1 VTGDEVRQAFLR
13 FFEEKGHTVLPSS
26 SLIPHGD
33 PTLLLTTA
41 GMVQIKPYF
50 LGLAPPPNPRLAS
63 CQKCFRTTDI
73 ESVGDTKHLTFF
85 EMLGNFS
92 VGDYFKKEA
101 IEWGWEFVTDK
112 KWLGIDPARLWIT
125 IYLDDDEAFD
135 CWREIG
141 VPAERIVRFGEKENF
156 WGPAGDSGPC
166 GPCSEIHYDYGE
178 EYGCGSP
185 DCGLNCDCPR
195 FVEIWNLVF
204 TQYDQDKDGNRT
216 LLPKPNID
224 TGMGLE
230 RTAAMMQ
237 GKTSVFEAD
246 LFVPIVNKVC
256 ELAGKRYGENDS
268 DDRAIRVVAEHA
280 RAVTFLI
287 ADGTAYNLVPGN
299 EGRGYVLRRVLRR
312 ASLFGRKLG
321 IKQRFLEEVARE
333 VIESM
338 GPVYPEL
345 KENSAHILGVIDEEE
360 LKFHETLDFSLN
372 LFDGLL
378 ESRKDDADKTISGEA
393 AFHFYDT
400 YGLDREVQTEVAR
413 EKGFVIDWEGF
424 EVEME
429 QQRGRAR
436 AARGSKAGEVADAP
450 AYTGEPLPAIKF
462 VGDDCHGV
470 EHKGKVLQLTLKG
483 DWKRSLF
490 EGDEGDVYLDET
502 PFYGEMG
509 GQVGDTGELV
519 GPEGR
524 FTVEDTRRPW
534 PELTIHRGRV
544 AEGCISH
551 EDIVTAKVDAERR
564 LDIARNHTA
573 THLLQ
578 AALRDVLGKHVHQAG
593 SLVEPERL
601 RFDFAHGGSLS
612 IEEIKRVERI
622 VNARIRQN
630 LPVTCENKSYNQ
642 AVSEGAIALFGEK
655 YGDEVRAVEIGEP
668 TMSHEL
674 CGGTHVKST
683 GEIGLFR
690 ITTETSIGSG
700 VRRIEAVTG
709 MGAEEFVDQQ
719 LSVLQTA
726 AEKLQGLPEQVPD
739 KVARLQSELDAERKR
754 GQRFEQQYARG
765 KGKELAQNRKVVKGI
780 PILAEKV
787 PDMTPDSLR
796 ILGDE
801 VKAELIAEVGP
812 GSAIVLGTLYNN
824 RPHFVAM
831 ATPDAV
837 QRGYDSGDIVR
848 QVAEITG
855 GGGGGRPEMGQGSG
869 KDKSK
874 LDKAIHQAWKIL
886 GLEEG

>member
-112 KWLGIDPARLWIT
+112 QWLGIDPARLWIT

-156 WGPAGDSGPC
+156 WGPAGESGPC

-178 EYGCGSP
+178 EFSCGSP

-237 GKTSVFEAD
+237 GKLSVFETD
-246 LFVPIVNKVC
+246 LFAPVVARVC
-256 ELAGKRYGENDS
+256 QFARKEYGNDEA

-280 RAVTFLI
+280 RAITFLV
-287 ADGTAYNLVPGN
+287 ADGVVPGN
-299 EGRGYVLRRVLRR
+299 DGRGYVLRRVLRR
-312 ASLFGRKLG
+312 AALFGRKLG
-321 IKQRFLEEVARE
+321 IRQRFLEEVVRE
-333 VIESM
+333 VILTMKEA
-338 GPVYPEL
+338 YPDEL
-345 KENSAHILGVIDEEE
+345 GGEDNYVRVLAAIDDEE
-360 LKFHETLDFSLN
+360 KRFHDTLDFSLD
-372 LFDGLL
+372 LFEGLL
-378 ESRKDDADKTISGEA
+378 ESRKNDTDRTISGEV
-393 AFHFYDT
+393 AFHYHDT
-400 YGLDREVQTEVAR
+400 YGLDREVQAELAH
-413 EKGFVIDWEGF
+413 EKGFEVEWEEF
-424 EVEME
+424 EIEME
-429 QQRGRAR
+429 QQRERAR
-436 AARGSKAGEVADAP
+436 AARGSRAGEIMDAP
-450 AYTGEPLPAIKF
+450 AYAEAGLPEIEF
-462 VGDDCHGV
+462 VGDDCHKL
-470 EHKGKVLQLTLKG
+470 EHGAKVLLLTLDG
-483 DWKRSLF
+483 AWKTRLV
-490 EGDEGDVYLDET
+490 EGDEGEVVLDET

-509 GQVGDTGELV
+509 GQLGDTGQIV
-519 GPEGR
+519 GQEGR
-524 FTVEDTRRPW
+524 FIVEDTLRPW

-544 AEGCISH
+544 AEGHISN
-551 EDIVTAKVDAERR
+551 EDVVTAKVDADRR

-593 SLVEPERL
+593 SVVEPGRL

-612 IEEIKRVERI
+612 SDEVKRVERI

-690 ITTETSIGSG
+690 ITTEASIGSG

-709 MGAEEFVDQQ
+709 RGAEEFVDQQ
-719 LSVLQTA
+719 LSVLQNA

-765 KGKELAQNRKVVKGI
+765 KGKELAQNRKVVNGI

-787 PDMTPDSLR
+787 PDMSPDSLR

-801 VKAELIAEVGP
+801 VKAMLNAEVGP

-824 RPHFVAM
+824 RPHFVVM

-848 QVAEITG
+848 RVAKITG

-874 LDKAIHQAWKIL
+874 LDKAIDQAWKIL

>member
-1 VTGDEVRQAFLR
+1 MTGDEVRQAFLR

-73 ESVGDTKHLTFF
+73 ESVGNTKHLTFF

-101 IEWGWEFVTDK
+101 IEWGWEFVTEK
-112 KWLGIDPARLWIT
+112 KWLGIDPSRLWIS

-135 CWREIG
+135 CWRGIG

-178 EYGCGSP
+178 EFGCGGP
-185 DCGLNCDCPR
+185 GCGLNCDCPR

-246 LFVPIVNKVC
+246 LFAPIVERVY
-256 ELAGKRYGENDS
+256 ELANKRRGES
-268 DDRAIRVVAEHA
+268 EATDRAARVVAEHT
-280 RAVTFLI
+280 RAVVFLI
-287 ADGTAYNLVPGN
+287 ADGVMPAND
-299 EGRGYVLRRVLRR
+299 GRGSVLKRVIKR
-312 ASLFGRKLG
+312 AVLFGHHGDKLD
-321 IKQRFLEEVARE
+321 IREPFLRDVAGKVVENMGHIYSELRQNEARILE
-333 VIESM
+333 VIEQ
-338 GPVYPEL
+338 
-345 KENSAHILGVIDEEE
+345 EEDRVHRTSSFGANF
-360 LKFHETLDFSLN
+360 LYKY
-372 LFDGLL
+372 L
-378 ESRKDDADKTISGEA
+378 EGRESDPDRMLSGELI
-393 AFHFYDT
+393 FQLRDT
-400 YGLDREVQTEVAR
+400 YGQDIEDIVEIAN
-413 EKGFVIDWEGF
+413 EMGF
-424 EVEME
+424 EPDLAGYEREME
-429 QQRGRAR
+429 RQRERAR
-436 AARGSKAGEVADAP
+436 AAGKFGADDEASQQI
-450 AYTGEPLPAIKF
+450 YDDLGLPATQFFGYDEFSHETRI
-462 VGDDCHGV
+462 VALIAGGEAV
-470 EHKGKVLQLTLKG
+470 QTAPQGRKVQVVLEE
-483 DWKRSLF
+483 S
-490 EGDEGDVYLDET
+490 

-509 GQVGDTGELV
+509 GQVGDLGHIR

-524 FTVEDTRRPW
+524 AEVSGTIRHDDVIIHQATIAVGSLSVGQVVEAA
-534 PELTIHRGRV
+534 V
-544 AEGCISH
+544 
-551 EDIVTAKVDAERR
+551 DIDRR

-578 AALRDVLGKHVHQAG
+578 AALREVLGEHVHQAG
-593 SLVEPERL
+593 SVVEPERL

-612 IEEIKRVERI
+612 SDEVKRVEQI

-630 LPVTCENKSYNQ
+630 LPVICESKSYNQ

-709 MGAEEFVDQQ
+709 RGAEEFVDQQ

-726 AEKLQGLPEQVPD
+726 AEKLQGLPEQVPE
-739 KVARLQSELDAERKR
+739 KVVGLQSELDAARKR
-754 GQRFEQQYARG
+754 VQKVERQLARG
-765 KGKELAQNRKVVKGI
+765 ASKRLASKVESKGGI
-780 PILAEKV
+780 NVLAERA
-787 PDMTPDSLR
+787 PDMSPDSLR

-801 VKAELIAEVGP
+801 IKAELGGGTVV
-812 GSAIVLGTLYNN
+812 VLGTVYRN

-837 QRGYDSGDIVR
+837 QTGYHSGEIVR
-848 QVAEITG
+848 QVAEVTG

-874 LDKAIHQAWKIL
+874 LDEAMAQAKNIL
-886 GLEEG
+886 RSQ